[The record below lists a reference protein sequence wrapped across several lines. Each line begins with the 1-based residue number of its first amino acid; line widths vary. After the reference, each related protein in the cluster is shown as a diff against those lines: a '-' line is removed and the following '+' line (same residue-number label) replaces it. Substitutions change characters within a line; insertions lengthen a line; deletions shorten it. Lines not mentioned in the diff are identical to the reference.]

1 MAAASRSP
9 TGLSD
14 PGNLANSGNR
24 VRKSVPNQAEAVK
37 AVKKPTDIH
46 SGTHASIGSGQILA
60 IGDAA
65 RWPDWLEQLVTT
77 GHRVEVVPDAERAF
91 VRCVERVID
100 LVLVAADVAVDEV
113 AVLERVRRL
122 SPCTRMLLIG
132 DRSERGSAARTSTT
146 GTDDAVRAISS
157 SLSAKAFQREVE
169 EAVRAC
175 RMARERR
182 ERIDQL
188 RSLVQRCTDAH
199 RTTGDLTQLIQQLPT
214 DAGASAP
221 VLGIDALRR
230 TLDTELDAL
239 HASRETADFITRC
252 LPESMVAVWL
262 SGPGD
267 RVGLAA
273 CSGHAG
279 PHSDIAVRLM
289 SRVERMQL
297 SNLMIAGGIVSTDDA
312 SRWGNP
318 DDAAELE
325 GRWSMLAACRADG
338 RCHAVILI
346 LGPRGARPV
355 PAEAALD
362 SVRIMLG
369 NHIGRIERVNLRAVP
384 EWPSS
389 NEAFDHDDGPQG
401 D

>member
-1 MAAASRSP
+1 MAAAPRRSTSLTHP
-9 TGLSD
+9 E
-14 PGNLANSGNR
+14 NLRICVHRG
-24 VRKSVPNQAEAVK
+24 RKSVPDQAEAVK

-46 SGTHASIGSGQILA
+46 STTNASIGSGQILA

-65 RWPDWLEQLVTT
+65 RWPDWLEQLVGA

-100 LVLVAADVAVDEV
+100 LVLVAAEVAVDEV
-113 AVLERVRRL
+113 SVLERIRRL

-132 DRSERGSAARTSTT
+132 DRSERGSAARTPTA
-146 GTDDAVRAISS
+146 GADEAVRAVSS

-169 EAVRAC
+169 EAIRGC

-199 RTTGDLTQLIQQLPT
+199 RTSGDLSHFIQQLP
-214 DAGASAP
+214 AESGEPAP

-230 TLDTELDAL
+230 GLDTELDAL

-262 SGPGD
+262 AGTGK

-289 SRVERMQL
+289 SRVERLQL
-297 SNLMIAGGIVSTDDA
+297 PDLMIAGGIVSTPDA

-318 DDAAELE
+318 DDASELD
-325 GRWSMLAACRADG
+325 GRWAMLAACRADG

-346 LGPRGARPV
+346 LGPRGARPI

-362 SVRIMLG
+362 SVRVMLG
-369 NHIGRIERVNLRAVP
+369 SHISRIERVHLRAVP
-384 EWPSS
+384 DWPSS

>member
-1 MAAASRSP
+1 M
-9 TGLSD
+9 
-14 PGNLANSGNR
+14 
-24 VRKSVPNQAEAVK
+24 
-37 AVKKPTDIH
+37 KKPTDIH
-46 SGTHASIGSGQILA
+46 AGTNASIGSGQILA
-60 IGDAA
+60 VGDAA

-100 LVLVAADVAVDEV
+100 LVLVAADVAVEEV
-113 AVLERVRRL
+113 VVLERIRRL

-132 DRSERGSAARTSTT
+132 DRSERGSAARTAAAGPDET
-146 GTDDAVRAISS
+146 VRAISS

-169 EAVRAC
+169 GAIRGC

-188 RSLVQRCTDAH
+188 RSLVQRCADAH
-199 RTTGDLTQLIQQLPT
+199 RTTGDLTRLIQQLP
-214 DAGASAP
+214 AESGHPAQ
-221 VLGIDALRR
+221 VGGVDALRH
-230 TLDTELDAL
+230 TLERELDAL

-252 LPESMVAVWL
+252 LPDSMVAVWL
-262 SGPGD
+262 AGAGD

-289 SRVERMQL
+289 SRVERLQL
-297 SNLMIAGGIVSTDDA
+297 QSLMIAGGIVSTDDA

-325 GRWSMLAACRADG
+325 GRWGMLAACRADG

-369 NHIGRIERVNLRAVP
+369 NHISRIERVNLRAVP

-389 NEAFDHDDGPQG
+389 SEAFDHDDGPQG

>member
-1 MAAASRSP
+1 MA
-9 TGLSD
+9 
-14 PGNLANSGNR
+14 
-24 VRKSVPNQAEAVK
+24 RKSVRDQAEAGR

-46 SGTHASIGSGQILA
+46 AGTNASIGSGQILA
-60 IGDAA
+60 VGDAA

-100 LVLVAADVAVDEV
+100 LVLVAADVAVEEV
-113 AVLERVRRL
+113 VVLERIRRL

-132 DRSERGSAARTSTT
+132 DRSERGSAARTAAAGPDET
-146 GTDDAVRAISS
+146 VRAISS

-169 EAVRAC
+169 GAIRGC

-188 RSLVQRCTDAH
+188 RSLVQRCADAH
-199 RTTGDLTQLIQQLPT
+199 RTTGDLTRLIQQLP
-214 DAGASAP
+214 AESGHPAQ
-221 VLGIDALRR
+221 VGGVDALRH
-230 TLDTELDAL
+230 TLERELDAL

-252 LPESMVAVWL
+252 LPDSMVAVWL
-262 SGPGD
+262 AGAGD

-289 SRVERMQL
+289 SRVERLQL
-297 SNLMIAGGIVSTDDA
+297 QSLMIAGGIVSTDDA

-325 GRWSMLAACRADG
+325 GRWGMLAACRADG

-369 NHIGRIERVNLRAVP
+369 NHISRIERVNLRAVP

-389 NEAFDHDDGPQG
+389 SEAFDHDDGPQG